1 MNIESKTLETKE
13 VKFEEILESV
23 KTFNAKDFVK
33 ECSEMHLRVC
43 AYARVKYR

>member
-33 ECSEMHLRVC
+33 ECSEMHR
-43 AYARVKYR
+43 